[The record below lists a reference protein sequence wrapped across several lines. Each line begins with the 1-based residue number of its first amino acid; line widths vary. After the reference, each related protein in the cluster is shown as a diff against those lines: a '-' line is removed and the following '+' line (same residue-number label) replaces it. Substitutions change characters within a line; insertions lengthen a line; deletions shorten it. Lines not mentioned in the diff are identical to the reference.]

1 MEGDIGFVV
10 VCGKYRTGKSFMLNK
25 LLNTSGD
32 GVKKNLNNLV
42 QSWCFNWFMHIRYL
56 DVHKTYCES

>member
-1 MEGDIGFVV
+1 LEGDIGFVV

-42 QSWCFNWFMHIRYL
+42 QS
-56 DVHKTYCES
+56 